1 MKRKAFELSGISNE
15 TKRNFSVAP
24 LDVSIRRRGIQGDN
38 LIEPIPMFNRSP
50 SENIVKG
57 ANNTWIVL
65 GRDRPGE
72 VSSGYNK
79 ETGAGTID
87 IVVGRMASDIQQS
100 IINDQSFRQE
110 PLAVDNNIA
119 MDASRI
125 YISQKTDVD
134 ANFNLAAGAV
144 GVSTAKAAIA
154 IKSDAVRIIGR
165 EGVKIITRVDSQN
178 SQGADITSIPRIDL
192 IAGNDGSNNQPIV
205 KGEQLNE
212 VLKDVIT
219 RLDELNSAFDSFV
232 TQQIEYNNTLMTH
245 DHPDPWLM
253 FLGTMATGNPFAI
266 NNGRVVM
273 DPAVVQAGIKS
284 MSMSQITKV
293 DGIMNKLKSAITEMN
308 TTMPFGAKEP
318 GSTGVTVS

>member
-1 MKRKAFELSGISNE
+1 MKRKAFEMSGISNE
-15 TKRNFSVAP
+15 TRRNFSVAP
-24 LDVSIRRRGIQGDN
+24 EEVSIRRRGVQGDS
-38 LIEPIPMFNRSP
+38 LIEPVPTYNRSN
-50 SENIVKG
+50 SENIIQG
-57 ANNTWIVL
+57 TNNTWIVL

-72 VSSGYNK
+72 VASGYNNQ
-79 ETGAGTID
+79 TGAGTID
-87 IVVGRMASDIQQS
+87 IVVGRMSSDIQQS
-100 IINDQSFRQE
+100 IINEQSFRQE
-110 PLAVDNNIA
+110 PLAVDNNLA

-134 ANFNLAAGAV
+134 ANFNLANGNVGA
-144 GVSTAKAAIA
+144 STAKAAIA

-165 EGVKIITRVDSQN
+165 EGVKIITRVDNQN
-178 SQGADITSIPRIDL
+178 SQGAEITSIPRIDL
-192 IAGNDGSNNQPIV
+192 IAGNDDSNNQPIV

-232 TQQIEYNNTLMTH
+232 TSQIEYNNTLMTH
-245 DHPDPWLM
+245 DHPSPLLM
-253 FLGTMATGNPFAI
+253 FLGAMGSGNPFAI

-273 DPAVVQAGIKS
+273 DPAVLQAGIKS
-284 MSMSQITKV
+284 MSMTQITKV